1 MDAIAIAAAERAR
14 RGIHLPKATGCPCT
28 APVQR
33 VVEKAKTV
41 RSSEA
46 NRERTLAR
54 YRKWRAMYEEQ
65 RMSVTEIAAAE
76 GVKAFTVS
84 RGLGKLG
91 VAMRPK
97 GFGEIV
103 ARLKRE
109 NAALRGRL
117 ASYRHRLKKY
127 EQEAA

>member
-1 MDAIAIAAAERAR
+1 MTAPSLYQQEMAR
-14 RGIHLPKATGCPCT
+14 RGLSLPKATGCPRQK
-28 APVQR
+28 VEQR
-33 VVEKAKTV
+33 VIEKAKTL

-54 YRKWRAMYEEQ
+54 YRKWREMYEGQ
-65 RMSVTEIAAAE
+65 RMSVTEIATAE

-91 VAMRPK
+91 VLMRPK

-117 ASYRHRLKKY
+117 LSLRSQLDKAR
-127 EQEAA
+127 AA